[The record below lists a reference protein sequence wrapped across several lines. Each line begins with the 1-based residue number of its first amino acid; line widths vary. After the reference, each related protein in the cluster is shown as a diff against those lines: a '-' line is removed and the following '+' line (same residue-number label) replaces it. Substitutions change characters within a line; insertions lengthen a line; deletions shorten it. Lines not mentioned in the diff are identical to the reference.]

1 MDLGQLVIALTPFV
15 ATGAAAQAARVTT
28 VAWAQALG
36 GAAVILGALTC
47 VGGILYLLRS
57 SSCDA

>member
-1 MDLGQLVIALTPFV
+1 MDLGQLVIALTPFA
-15 ATGAAAQAARVTT
+15 ATAVAAQAARVTT

-47 VGGILYLLRS
+47 VGGILYLVAVL
-57 SSCDA
+57 